1 MNFTHTA
8 LKMYA
13 AAAATARSI
22 SFFFVFIRSD
32 FLSSILPL
40 STEILAVFDS
50 TDLGRCLRL
59 DEPEVLRLDGHEK
72 LAPEGVMF

>member
-8 LKMYA
+8 LKMY

-22 SFFFVFIRSD
+22 SFFFVFIRSG

-40 STEILAVFDS
+40 SRLKFLAVFDS
-50 TDLGRCLRL
+50 TDLRRCLRL
-59 DEPEVLRLDGHEK
+59 DEPKVLRLDGHEK